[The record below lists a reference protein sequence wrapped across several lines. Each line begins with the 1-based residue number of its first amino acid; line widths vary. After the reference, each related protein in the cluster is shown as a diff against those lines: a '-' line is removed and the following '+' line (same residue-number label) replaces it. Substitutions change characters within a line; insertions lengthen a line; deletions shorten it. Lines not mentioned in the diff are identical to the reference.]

1 MTRGVLV
8 NLLML
13 APAAAW
19 LSAFLV
25 PASHAVRSRNAFLL
39 RRGTPRDFDWRP
51 DAVPAGFRLE
61 RAPAPRPITD
71 AVRAL
76 EADKLGDDWQRALA
90 LQAMLIA
97 HARRDGRIAA
107 DLATTY
113 RQIERGDGYC
123 ADYVRVYLAAA
134 ATAGVFCRQWAFS
147 FDGFGGHGHTFV
159 EIYDRDRARWKFL
172 DVHNN
177 VYAVTREGQAPLDAL
192 SLRRTLLVAPETIE
206 FRQAAPGRLGYPD
219 GRKLLAYY
227 VRGAREWILVFGN
240 DVAARERSGLARW
253 LAPISGRLA
262 HRLGSS
268 VTGVPPLVAIVT
280 EENRVAIA
288 KMEALRRRVI
298 VAIALVAGLLAA
310 FILQWTIGAASAS
323 E

>member
-39 RRGTPRDFDWRP
+39 RRGTPQDFDWRP

-76 EADKLGDDWQRALA
+76 EAHKLGDDWQRALA

-113 RQIERGDGYC
+113 RQILRGDGYC

-177 VYAVTREGQAPLDAL
+177 VYAVTREGHAPLDAL

-219 GRKLLAYY
+219 ERKLLAYY

-268 VTGVPPLVAIVT
+268 VTGAPPLVAIVT